1 MKRYLLMKRH
11 LLMCIF
17 VTIIL
22 LLRAGNLYAQE
33 TIKVGCILPL
43 TGSLASYGQAMKKGA
58 EFGVDMINKKYNFNT
73 IGAKWEGIPG
83 LGGAKIELI
92 FADDQGKPEVGM
104 AEAERLIHQ
113 HKVVAVLGA
122 YASGVTNTISPVCE
136 RNKIPILTIST
147 ATSLSQRGF
156 KYFFRVTAN
165 AEQGIVPLLDFL
177 EEYYKKNNLK
187 MRGLGLMMEDTASG
201 VDNGKMFVK
210 IAEQKGWKILCNVFY
225 SHQVMDLTS
234 ECQKVIA
241 ADPDVLFQM
250 PYTSDG
256 ILQMK
261 TLKKL
266 GWLPKIM
273 LYGGGCNDD
282 PKFQEALGKDT
293 DYISERV
300 VWSLDLTK
308 TKTVTGEVNAAYK
321 KFSGAD
327 LDPNNVRYITTLQV
341 LADALNRARST
352 DSEKLRFALEATDIH
367 EKDLIIMHGVK
378 FDPNTHDNTQVI
390 SGVGQRKD
398 GYTHIVWPEKF
409 ATMKYVYPIPPWSKR

>member
-1 MKRYLLMKRH
+1 MKKSFGFIGILIFVLLM
-11 LLMCIF
+11 
-17 VTIIL
+17 VPT
-22 LLRAGNLYAQE
+22 LRIHAAE

-43 TGSLASYGQAMKKGA
+43 TGALASYGQAMKKGA
-58 EFGVDMINKKYNFNT
+58 EFGVDLINKKYDFDT

-92 FADDQGKPEVGM
+92 FADDQGKPEIGM
-104 AEAERLIHQ
+104 AEAERLINQ
-113 HKVVAVLGA
+113 QKVVAILGS

-165 AEQGIVPLLDFL
+165 AEQGIEPLMDFI

-187 MRGLGLMMEDTASG
+187 MKGVGLMMEDTTSG
-201 VDNGKMFVK
+201 VDNGKMFVNISEK
-210 IAEQKGWKILCNVFY
+210 KGWKILCNVSY
-225 SHQVMDLTS
+225 GHATMDLTS

-256 ILQMK
+256 ILQVK
-261 TLKKL
+261 TLKKF

-273 LYGGGCNDD
+273 LYGGGANDD
-282 PKFQEALGKDT
+282 PKFHEALGKDT
-293 DYISERV
+293 DYISERI

-308 TKTVTGEVNAAYK
+308 TKKVTAEVNTAYK
-321 KFSGAD
+321 KFSGVD

-341 LADALNRARST
+341 LAEALNRAKST
-352 DSEKLRFALEATDIH
+352 DSEKLRAALETADIP
-367 EKDLIIMHGVK
+367 EGDLVLMHGVK
-378 FDPNTHDNTQVI
+378 FNPKTHDNLRVI

-398 GYTHIVWPEKF
+398 GYIYTIWPEKF
-409 ATMKYVYPIPPWSKR
+409 ATMKYVYPMTPWSKR